1 MSEYPITSTRGQ
13 LMLGYLPPYY
23 ETSRIMRAILQAEG
37 AEFDKLRQALDET
50 LNQFFVRTATW
61 GLDRWEE
68 EVGLPVTPNQPEAER
83 RDKIISRLRG
93 YGTATIS
100 VVKQVAEAYDKGAID
115 IVEDHV
121 AYTITVQFVDTT
133 GVPPNLDDLKA
144 AVRAVVPAHLDILY
158 EFNYFLWDE
167 WDKKQETW
175 DQFDSLALT
184 WDQLEV
190 RD

>member
-1 MSEYPITSTRGQ
+1 
-13 LMLGYLPPYY
+13 MLTYLPRYY

-50 LNQFFVRTATW
+50 LDQFFVNTATW
-61 GLDRWEE
+61 GLDKWEAE
-68 EVGLPVTPNQPEAER
+68 LGLPVTPDQPEAER
-83 RDKIISRLRG
+83 RGKIISRLRG
-93 YGTATIS
+93 YGTATIA

-115 IVEDHV
+115 IVEDHA
-121 AYTITVQFVDTT
+121 AYTVTIQFVDTT

-144 AVRAVVPAHLDILY
+144 AVRAVVPAHLEILY

-167 WDKKQETW
+167 WDRKQETW
-175 DQFDSLALT
+175 DQFDSLMLT

>member
-1 MSEYPITSTRGQ
+1 VSEITSTRGKE
-13 LMLGYLPPYY
+13 MLTYLPPYY
-23 ETSRIMRAILQAEG
+23 ETSRVIKSILQAEG

-68 EVGLPVTPNQPEAER
+68 EVGLPVTPDQPEAER

-115 IVEDHV
+115 IVEDHA
-121 AYTITVQFVDTT
+121 AYTITVHFVDTT

-158 EFNYFLWDE
+158 EFNYFLWQDLDQKM
-167 WDKKQETW
+167 WTW
-175 DQFDSLALT
+175 DALDNLALQ
-184 WDQLEV
+184 WPELEV
-190 RD
+190 YD

>member
-1 MSEYPITSTRGQ
+1 MSEYPITSTQGQ
-13 LMLGYLPPYY
+13 LMLEYLPPYY
-23 ETSRIMRAILQAEG
+23 ETSRVMRALLQAG
-37 AEFDKLRQALDET
+37 GSEFDKLRQALNET
-50 LNQFFVRTATW
+50 LNQFFVNTATW

-68 EVGLPVTPNQPEAER
+68 ELGLPITPDQPEAER

-93 YGTATIS
+93 YGTATLY
-100 VVKQVAEAYDKGAID
+100 VVKNVAEAYDKGAID
-115 IVEDHV
+115 IVEDHA
-121 AYTITVQFVDTT
+121 AYTITIQFVDTT

-158 EFNYFLWDE
+158 EFNYFLWQE
-167 WDKKQETW
+167 WDAKNETW
-175 DQFDSLALT
+175 DAFDALALT

>member
-1 MSEYPITSTRGQ
+1 
-13 LMLGYLPPYY
+13 MLSYLPRYY
-23 ETSRIMRAILQAEG
+23 ETSRVMRAILQAEG
-37 AEFDKLRQALDET
+37 SEFDKLRQALDET

-68 EVGLPVTPNQPEAER
+68 ELGLPITPDQPEAER

-93 YGTATIS
+93 NGTATIS
-100 VVKQVAEAYDKGAID
+100 VVKQVAEAYDKGTID
-115 IVEDHV
+115 IVDDHA
-121 AYTITVQFVDTT
+121 AYTITVHFVDTT
-133 GVPPNLDDLKA
+133 GVPPNLDDLKK
-144 AVRAVVPAHLDILY
+144 AVRAVVPAHLEILY

-167 WDKKQETW
+167 WDRKQETW
-175 DQFDSLALT
+175 DQFDSLMLT

>member
-1 MSEYPITSTRGQ
+1 MSDYPITSTRGQ
-13 LMLGYLPPYY
+13 EMLTYLPRYY

-37 AEFDKLRQALDET
+37 AEFDKLRQALDEV
-50 LNQFFVRTATW
+50 LDQFYVRTATW

-68 EVGLPVTPNQPEAER
+68 EVGLPVTPDQPEVER
-83 RDKIISRLRG
+83 QDKIISRLRG

-115 IVEDHV
+115 IVEDHA
-121 AYTITVQFVDTT
+121 AYTITVHFVDTT

-144 AVRAVVPAHLDILY
+144 AVRTVVPAHLDILY

>member
-1 MSEYPITSTRGQ
+1 
-13 LMLGYLPPYY
+13 MLNYLPRYY
-23 ETSRIMRAILQAEG
+23 ETSRVMQTILQAEG
-37 AEFDKLRQALDET
+37 VEFDKLRQALDET

-68 EVGLPVTPNQPEAER
+68 EVGLTVTPDQPEAER

-115 IVEDHV
+115 IVEDHA
-121 AYTITVQFVDTT
+121 AYTITVHFVDTT
-133 GVPPNLDDLKA
+133 GVPPNLDDLKK
-144 AVRAVVPAHLDILY
+144 AVRAVVPAHLEILY

-167 WDKKQETW
+167 WDRKQETW
-175 DQFDSLALT
+175 DQFDSLMLT

>member
-13 LMLGYLPPYY
+13 EMLTYLPRYY

-37 AEFDKLRQALDET
+37 SELDKLRQALDEI
-50 LNQFFVRTATW
+50 LDQFFVRTATW

-68 EVGLPVTPNQPEAER
+68 EVGLPVTPDQPEAER

-100 VVKQVAEAYDKGAID
+100 MVKQVAEAYDKGAID
-115 IVEDHV
+115 VVEDHA
-121 AYTITVQFVDTT
+121 AYTVIIQFVDTT

-144 AVRAVVPAHLDILY
+144 AVRGVVPAHLEILY

-167 WDKKQETW
+167 WDRKQETW
-175 DQFDSLALT
+175 DQFDSLLLT